1 MTNELREILTSVLEV
16 DAISDEDSSE
26 TIPSW
31 DSVRHLS
38 LIMAIEEHYG
48 ITFEADEISKLVSVR
63 AIATAVENARQ
74 AAGGNR

>member
-48 ITFEADEISKLVSVR
+48 ITFEADEISNLVSVR
-63 AIATAVENARQ
+63 AIAAAVENARQ